1 MFSHYGSILVAGT
14 VGWIMLLVGA
24 GCSTAERW
32 WISCTACERV
42 SKRHPSK
49 NLLWRAL
56 RFTRIQLN
64 KESEWSESTQG
75 GCSWFLKPSNHYLIV
90 IIIEYN
96 IDFCK
101 GVFDNQMEIKSPC
114 TVFHVILTWTAY
126 MQRLSSSI
134 HGLNLFPSD
143 AQTALWFSVTVNM

>member
-1 MFSHYGSILVAGT
+1 MFSHYDSILVAGT
-14 VGWIMLLVGA
+14 VGWIMPLVGA

-126 MQRLSSSI
+126 MQRLSSSMDWTYF
-134 HGLNLFPSD
+134 HQMLKQRCGFLSL
-143 AQTALWFSVTVNM
+143 